1 MRAYTFDFL
10 NRDGSI
16 DTFDIGA
23 FADDSEAR
31 LRARAALL
39 SSLTAVAVEVWCDG
53 EAVAIIR
60 REGPPPGAVPMR
72 NGLRREARP
81 R

>member
-1 MRAYTFDFL
+1 MRAYSFDFL

-23 FADDSEAR
+23 FDNDAEAIV
-31 LRARAALL
+31 RARAALL

-53 EAVAIIR
+53 EAIAIVR
-60 REGPPPGAVPMR
+60 RDGPPPGIAADR
-72 NGLRREARP
+72 EHARRELRP